1 MYYEFILYLVLYSME
16 QSENLSEIL
25 FKPKFV
31 YPETSVISNSGAPMP
46 TLSRDDISFGFEK
59 NFYRSIIKFDWVYCG
74 GNALDIDEALAKICV
89 STAPR
94 NRDGLYDTVKE
105 YGNGHWNYEF
115 NCIAQKRVVKAHECE
130 NSGDIKGAS
139 HNYRLAARYF
149 AIAAYPFLKSD
160 TLAVNSD
167 VLGRISYKKMYD
179 VDPDNGILKEMF
191 FDVDGKK
198 VTGYLHLPDLK
209 EVYPCVVIV
218 CSYEATISSFY
229 RFVNDY
235 LAKAKIAAFII
246 EMPGAMGSDKLDL
259 ADHFSL
265 IVENAVDFLSTQ
277 NSIDSTNIGLVGY
290 GMSATSCL
298 RASIMQPNK
307 IKAQA
312 VLAPY
317 VHSFF
322 TDKEIL
328 NSLPLCLRSSIC
340 NRLDL
345 DASNWDFVIPRL
357 RPFSLK
363 EQGLLS
369 SSSKNKVPTLVAV
382 VQDSVVTKDDLT
394 LLKNNFSEITINCR
408 EKVGFSEFIRK
419 SIDEVT
425 KFFVDKFKN

>member
-1 MYYEFILYLVLYSME
+1 ME

-31 YPETSVISNSGAPMP
+31 YPETSVISNSGAPLP
-46 TLSRDDISFGFEK
+46 VLSREDVSFGFEK
-59 NFYRSIIKFDWVYCG
+59 CFYRPIIKFDWVYCG

-94 NRDGLYDTVKE
+94 NREGLYDTVKE

-115 NCIAQKRVVKAHECE
+115 NCIAQKRIVKAHECE
-130 NSGDIKGAS
+130 NNGDVKGAS

-149 AIAAYPFLKSD
+149 AIAAYPYLKSD
-160 TLAVNSD
+160 ILAVNSD
-167 VLGRISYKKMYD
+167 VLGRTSYKKMFD
-179 VDPDNGILKEMF
+179 VDPDSGIIKELSFTVNDLKA
-191 FDVDGKK
+191 
-198 VTGYLHLPDLK
+198 TGYLHLPDLK

-218 CSYEATISSFY
+218 CSYETTISSFY
-229 RFVNDY
+229 RFITDH
-235 LAKAKIAAFII
+235 LAKSKIAAFVI
-246 EMPGAMGSDKLDL
+246 EMPGALGSDKLDL

-265 IVENAVDFLSTQ
+265 IVENAVDFLATQ
-277 NSIDSTNIGLVGY
+277 NSIDSTKIGLLGY
-290 GMSATSCL
+290 GISATSCL
-298 RASIMQPNK
+298 RASIMQPGK
-307 IKAQA
+307 IKAQV

-340 NRLDL
+340 NRLGL
-345 DASNWDFVIPRL
+345 DAGDWDLVIPRL

-369 SSSKNKVPTLVAV
+369 SSCKNKVPTLVAV
-382 VQDSVVTKDDLT
+382 VRDSVVTKDDVI
-394 LLKNNFSEITINCR
+394 LLKNNFSQITINSR
-408 EKVGFSEFIRK
+408 ENDGYSEFMRN
-419 SIDEVT
+419 SIKEANQ
-425 KFFVDKFKN
+425 FFVNNFKN